1 MFSLLVVALLAL
13 TPVTLSQTVPE
24 QSPFPDTRFLDDTS
38 PGQGLGLAPTPTVE
52 SAVGLPGGS
61 SRDTPALPPGVP
73 FGLPLGLAVSSGA
86 ALVAVRRRRIRD
98 GEPFYV
104 LVHGHGGSEGDFS
117 HLLGELGVAKD
128 RVVAFDYRTAGTGE
142 TSTEASRTADVGVAA
157 AQLDRLIRGLSTQH
171 SNIYALH
178 HSKGGAVGVEM
189 IASIDDGQRP
199 PIDGYRGA
207 ALLDPAIASG
217 NLGSLQRLG
226 GVFARIPDN
235 GGFNVFRCVDG
246 GCRDARENLGVAA
259 GISVV
264 AIRNPD
270 AVVTNF
276 TDRPPGLR
284 TFDLRYDG
292 KPSASR
298 ALPNPFTAFKRVFEA
313 HGSVLSHET
322 VVDCI
327 KAEVRQ
333 SGSCEWKG
341 ARPARGSGGREL
353 INLGR

>member
-1 MFSLLVVALLAL
+1 MFSLLVVALLAIP
-13 TPVTLSQTVPE
+13 PVTVGQTVPI
-24 QSPFPDTRFLDDTS
+24 PDPWFPDDAS
-38 PGQGLGLAPTPTVE
+38 PGQGLGLAPKPTVE
-52 SAVGLPGGS
+52 SAVTLPGGS
-61 SRDTPALPPGVP
+61 SSQSPVLPPGVP
-73 FGLPLGLAVSSGA
+73 FGLPLGLAVSSGV

-98 GEPFYV
+98 SEPFYV

-117 HLLGELGVAKD
+117 QILDKLGVSAD
-128 RVVAFDYRTAGTGE
+128 RVVAFDYRTAAVGE
-142 TSTEASRTADVGVAA
+142 TSTEASRTAEVGVAA
-157 AQLDRLIRGLSTQH
+157 AELDRLIRGLSAQH

-207 ALLDPAIASG
+207 ALLDPAIGSG

-246 GCRDARENLGVAA
+246 SCRDAREHLGVAA
-259 GISVV
+259 GIGVV

-270 AVVTNF
+270 AVITNF
-276 TDRPPGLR
+276 TDRPQGLR
-284 TFDLRYDG
+284 TFDLKYDG
-292 KPSASR
+292 KPSALR
-298 ALPNPFTAFKRVFEA
+298 ALPNPFTAFKRIFEA
-313 HGSVLSHET
+313 HGSVLAHAT

-327 KAEVRQ
+327 RAEVQ
-333 SGSCEWKG
+333 TTGSCEWKG
-341 ARPARGSGGREL
+341 ARPDRGSGGRKL